1 MVESRAAYRYAL
13 ALIGLAEEMKQL
25 DDVSKD
31 IHDLERLI
39 RSSRE
44 LVLFFKSP
52 VITREKKKTV
62 LTELF
67 KGKVSEV
74 MFQFI
79 KLLAA
84 KNREALLPEIIVQYN
99 KLLDQKRGIIPVIVR
114 TASSF
119 SKEQERQLVERLQAM
134 TKKTPRIEFV
144 QDASLIGGFAV
155 QYDDT
160 VWDGSVRHQLE
171 VLKKRLVHGTS

>member
-84 KNREALLPEIIVQYN
+84 KDREALLPEIIVQYN